1 LDAFSVVV
9 WYTLDSIFWLNTGNN
24 MKSHQ
29 YYTIIALLSFILAC
43 QLTVLKWDI
52 TAILFG
58 INGLISMFTAII
70 TPRDK

>member
-1 LDAFSVVV
+1 
-9 WYTLDSIFWLNTGNN
+9 